1 MATKRLSTVSVDYK
15 TMLGKMSVTER
26 LRLAQSQDGPSI
38 LANVD
43 PSQLPGLFPRYY
55 LEKLPDVGE
64 ALKSVMSDKFKPLSR
79 EQADEQMRQS
89 STAPTPRNFNP
100 ETGKKTSYA
109 YSKEKLARLTDDQ
122 KNVLEELKKGT
133 LSEDD
138 PRVGFLKNLKDEDLK
153 RAGIDAR
160 RDDTTGKLNYSMSEP
175 TVSVDEVT
183 NRLNSSASSALTNDK
198 GRVVSTHDATLKPAE
213 RGLLDTIASGESPDY
228 NTITSGGGKFDG
240 YNDHPRKRVRGN
252 GVNSDAAG
260 RYQFLSSTWDGVVKK
275 FNAENPNDPI
285 TDFSPRNQDRAAL
298 HLAKI
303 DYKRRTGRDL
313 SQDLDSNDPQVR
325 QQMGSLIKQ
334 GLGGGQKGPTDT
346 TWQAFQTKGAEHWQ
360 NEYDKNLKRN
370 TDYQTARNRPDTPEE
385 RSQVEAE
392 LKAAKKG
399 QNLTELQKILA
410 SQGATNKPETISQTR
425 TEGSGKTYTAGDSIG
440 QGVGGSNKIPSV
452 AQGGLMFT
460 DPRMVQQLK
469 NVPQGSTVQL
479 YAGTNDAA
487 SGRLDSK
494 AYEARM
500 AELKQ
505 IAEERGLN
513 VSIHGPHQSPNKQW
527 SGNVGTVNQLLG
539 DSARNNGFKYV
550 DNSTATA
557 DANDNI
563 HMSNKG
569 YQDLYSRGMQDTTA
583 IPAMAEGGDL
593 NVNEGEIKALPIGA
607 MKNDNSVVV
616 DKDSKPLFTMN
627 TKEESANYNP
637 DTGKVS
643 VDPNA
648 KKENDGNQEL
658 SLEQQAQFKQTQ
670 VPIPESSGMSS
681 FDTTLTLTDNMF
693 KDPSFHRA
701 MSRARFDISGDSASG
716 NHFSSSATV
725 S

>member
-1 MATKRLSTVSVDYK
+1 MATKRLTTTNIDYK

-55 LEKLPDVGE
+55 QEKLPDVGE
-64 ALKSVMSDKFKPLSR
+64 ALKSVMSKEFKPVGPPVGGI
-79 EQADEQMRQS
+79 ADVRTGGSYFDPKTGNRISAIQS
-89 STAPTPRNFNP
+89 
-100 ETGKKTSYA
+100 KTLA
-109 YSKEKLARLTDDQ
+109 ARLSNDQ
-122 KNVLEELKKGT
+122 KAILEQLRSG
-133 LSEDD
+133 SIASDD
-138 PRVGFLKNLKDEDLK
+138 PRVGFINNLSDDERKKVGIEKVQGDGGKESYKMTAIEPSQEEVEVARKNPQM
-153 RAGIDAR
+153 
-160 RDDTTGKLNYSMSEP
+160 TGKSNKEIIQRAFA
-175 TVSVDEVT
+175 DEL
-183 NRLNSSASSALTNDK
+183 RKK
-198 GRVVSTHDATLKPAE
+198 GVEEANIPYAV
-213 RGLLDTIASGESPDY
+213 
-228 NTITSGGGKFDG
+228 
-240 YNDHPRKRVRGN
+240 
-252 GVNSDAAG
+252 
-260 RYQFLSSTWDGVVKK
+260 
-275 FNAENPNDPI
+275 
-285 TDFSPRNQDRAAL
+285 AAL
-298 HLAKI
+298 SGQVQVESGFNPDAKH
-303 DYKRRTGRDL
+303 DKDPRTGEYTGYGIYGARDPKPGIGRKTGML
-313 SQDLDSNDPQVR
+313 KWLEEN
-325 QQMGSLIKQ
+325 G
-334 GLGGGQKGPTDT
+334 
-346 TWQAFQTKGAEHWQ
+346 
-360 NEYDKNLKRN
+360 YDKNSAEGQGR
-370 TDYQTARNRPDTPEE
+370 YM
-385 RSQVEAE
+385 VHEAF
-392 LKAAKKG
+392 
-399 QNLTELQKILA
+399 
-410 SQGATNKPETISQTR
+410 
-425 TEGSGKTYTAGDSIG
+425 SGKYAGSANALRNANKDNIKDVTSVLTTEFENPAEKTQNIINRTSIANQEVNNGISAARSYDLGPEASDDQIKSAIVKRKQGRQEQELADIVESKKQAGPTATPDNRSTGVYTAGDSIG
-440 QGVGGSNKIPSV
+440 VGVGQSTKIPTV

-469 NVPQGSTVQL
+469 NVPNGSTVQL

-513 VSIHGPHQSPNKQW
+513 VSIHGPHQSPNKKW
-527 SGNVGTVNQLLG
+527 SGNVGTVNQMLG
-539 DSARNNGFKYV
+539 DTARNSGFKYV
-550 DNSTATA
+550 DNSSVTA
-557 DANDNI
+557 DAPDGI
-563 HMSNKG
+563 HMSSKA
-569 YQDLYSRGMQDTTA
+569 YQELYNRSLPAAPAEPEA

-658 SLEQQAQFKQTQ
+658 SLDQQSTFKQSQ
-670 VPIPESSGMSS
+670 VPISESSGMSS

>member
-55 LEKLPDVGE
+55 QERLPDVGK
-64 ALKSVMSDKFKPLSR
+64 ALKSVMSEEFKPLSR
-79 EQADEQMRQS
+79 REANQQMSVDQLDKS
-89 STAPTPRNFNP
+89 GSKFDPS
-100 ETGKKTSYA
+100 TGKKTSTVA
-109 YSKEKLARLTDDQ
+109 AKEKLANLSDEQ
-122 KNVLEELKKGT
+122 KKVYEELKNGQV
-133 LSEDD
+133 SADD
-138 PRVGFLKNLKDEDLK
+138 PRLKFLEKLSPEDLK
-153 RAGIDAR
+153 KAGIEKITGEDGKLSYKGTQISEAEVVEDLKNRTAGTKGGTLKQNQQEAYAAAR
-160 RDDTTGKLNYSMSEP
+160 QEGLSDSAAKILVANLSGEGLHVPQDVHPDPSGSNPNQKAHGIAQWDQNRAARIKDRYGQYPQEMTVAQQTKAAIWEMKTHYGKSWRDLNDENLTTEQRMNTVVGDFERPKDVAGGVRNRMGHLKQMSVQEGTIIPTGAEPTPEQITARKGEMGLEREKNLALSVQRNEGQKQDYSQRNNNTDPQSRERATTG
-175 TVSVDEVT
+175 
-183 NRLNSSASSALTNDK
+183 
-198 GRVVSTHDATLKPAE
+198 
-213 RGLLDTIASGESPDY
+213 
-228 NTITSGGGKFDG
+228 
-240 YNDHPRKRVRGN
+240 
-252 GVNSDAAG
+252 
-260 RYQFLSSTWDGVVKK
+260 
-275 FNAENPNDPI
+275 
-285 TDFSPRNQDRAAL
+285 
-298 HLAKI
+298 
-303 DYKRRTGRDL
+303 
-313 SQDLDSNDPQVR
+313 
-325 QQMGSLIKQ
+325 
-334 GLGGGQKGPTDT
+334 
-346 TWQAFQTKGAEHWQ
+346 Q
-360 NEYDKNLKRN
+360 N
-370 TDYQTARNRPDTPEE
+370 
-385 RSQVEAE
+385 
-392 LKAAKKG
+392 
-399 QNLTELQKILA
+399 I
-410 SQGATNKPETISQTR
+410 
-425 TEGSGKTYTAGDSIG
+425 YTAGDSIG
-440 QGVGGSNKIPSV
+440 VGVGQSNRTPSV

-487 SGRLDSK
+487 SNRLDSK

-513 VSIHGPHQSPNKQW
+513 VSIHGPHQSTGKKW
-527 SGNVGTVNQLLG
+527 SGNVGTVNQILG
-539 DSARNNGFKYV
+539 DSARNNGFRYV
-550 DNSTATA
+550 DNSSVTA
-557 DANDNI
+557 DAQDGV
-563 HMSNKG
+563 HMSKRA
-569 YQDLYSRGMQDTTA
+569 YQDLYTRGMPQPEPQTGEP
-583 IPAMAEGGDL
+583 IPAMAEGGETD
-593 NVNEGEIKALPIGA
+593 VNEGEIKALPIGA

-627 TKEESANYNP
+627 TKEESANYDP

-648 KKENDGNQEL
+648 TNNNAKKDNDGGQEL
-658 SLEQQAQFKQTQ
+658 SLDQQSTFKQSQ